1 MASNELRVSCVGNQ
15 LSMEVNGIPLLSVT
29 DPTFVTGDIGL
40 AAATLQQGTAIVEF
54 DNVRVTTP

>member
-1 MASNELRVSCVGNQ
+1 
-15 LSMEVNGIPLLSVT
+15 MEVNGIPLLSVT